1 MGQGVAQHIPTC
13 ILRLFPVFLDMQ
25 HYMAYSADNQII
37 TNLNLVFIILI
48 KQPAA
53 HAIQST

>member
-1 MGQGVAQHIPTC
+1 
-13 ILRLFPVFLDMQ
+13 
-25 HYMAYSADNQII
+25 MAYSADNQII